1 MALEVKK
8 QDRETSQGLIR
19 RFSTGMK
26 RSGILVR
33 ARKLRFKTREK
44 SSDMQKKAA
53 LRREELKIEYKKKE
67 KLGKIEKRPAFRGR
81 F

>member
-8 QDRETSQGLIR
+8 QERETSQSVIR
-19 RFSTGMK
+19 RFTEGVK

-33 ARKLRFKTREK
+33 ARKLRFKQREK

-53 LRREELKIEYKKKE
+53 LRKIELKKEYEKMKKMG
-67 KLGKIEKRPAFRGR
+67 KLEDRRR
-81 F
+81 YR